1 MKPKRPRNTTPLVRP
16 KAFEL
21 TVYGRRREDG
31 SVRWF
36 PGKSYEPVP
45 DLVQSPNLVF
55 HDCLRLERIES
66 RYTVWRA
73 MSDRRLW
80 PVFPSSALEILRH
93 PDFIK
98 GMLCAHFI
106 FEKHKYTY
114 GLRLATEAEVWWWE
128 HHVRAT
134 PTEGTTVT

>member
-1 MKPKRPRNTTPLVRP
+1 MKRKHALTDQRP

-21 TVYGRRREDG
+21 TVYGRRLEDG

-36 PGKSYEPVP
+36 PNKPSEPVP

-55 HDCLRLERIES
+55 HDCLRLERIEP

-73 MSDRRLW
+73 MSDRQLW
-80 PVFPSSALEILRH
+80 PVFPASALELLRH
-93 PDFIK
+93 PDFVQ
-98 GMLCAHFI
+98 GTLCAHFI

-114 GLRLATEAEVWWWE
+114 GLRLATEAERWWWE
-128 HHVRAT
+128 RYGPPTASTTAT
-134 PTEGTTVT
+134 